1 MSEQNTVATQE
12 ATQPESSEPGK
23 TFTQE
28 DVNRIV
34 QERLARER
42 NRVPSDAEKTLEE
55 REKAVAAR
63 ERESA
68 DKAVRKSKN
77 IPEEV
82 YEALNCASED
92 AFNKS
97 LEILSPYFQ
106 KAREPI
112 FNAVGPTNGT
122 NTDSVRAA
130 MGLK

>member
-63 ERESA
+63 EREIA
-68 DKAVRKSKN
+68 YKAVMKSKN

-82 YEALNCASED
+82 YEALNCASEM
-92 AFNKS
+92 
-97 LEILSPYFQ
+97 LL
-106 KAREPI
+106 
-112 FNAVGPTNGT
+112 TNH
-122 NTDSVRAA
+122 
-130 MGLK
+130 

>member
-1 MSEQNTVATQE
+1 MNGTPISAAT
-12 ATQPESSEPGK
+12 S
-23 TFTQE
+23 FL
-28 DVNRIV
+28 N
-34 QERLARER
+34 
-42 NRVPSDAEKTLEE
+42 
-55 REKAVAAR
+55 
-63 ERESA
+63 
-68 DKAVRKSKN
+68 
-77 IPEEV
+77 
-82 YEALNCASED
+82 ALNPCASED